1 MPTTNTIRRNR
12 CFLLANKIGGR
23 KEYESVRK
31 ATEEGTLVRVKQGV
45 YASMESL
52 ANTMIDIEKIVPDGV
67 LCLYSAW
74 AYYNLTTQI
83 PSAYCIAIEAKR
95 KVVVPVFPT
104 INLYYWKADYLSL
117 GVDKRKISGYRVKIT
132 DLERS
137 VCDAIKYRNKIGLDV
152 CSEILRE
159 YMKRPDRNV
168 PRLCDYARQLRV
180 YNILSKYLEIMI

>member
-159 YMKRPDRNV
+159 YMKRSDRNV
-168 PRLCDYARQLRV
+168 PRLCNYARQLRV